1 MGLRIALRMGG
12 TSSERDVSLAS
23 GIRVAEA
30 LRTCGHDVRA
40 VDPARGPISNAEQ
53 RALATGT
60 VVQAA
65 PPSQEALQRMAR
77 EALPSFVSNLPRQGD
92 VDVVF
97 LGLHGG
103 SGEDGTI
110 QALLDLAG
118 VPYTGSGHLASAL
131 AMDKDLSKQLFRQ
144 ANVSTAAWLM
154 APVTADE
161 VEATLGFP
169 VIVKPSKQG
178 STVGL
183 SIVRGPAELQPAI
196 DEAFK
201 FDDEVMVETFIA
213 GRELTVGILGDVALP
228 VGEIIPKHE
237 IYDYEC
243 KYTAGMADERF
254 PAELTQQEARR
265 VQDEALKAFRALKLR
280 GCARIDFRMAKDGTF
295 YCLEA
300 NTLPG
305 MTQTSLIPQAA
316 AAAGISFPALCDRIV
331 QLALNER
338 DGRGRV
344 GCHHSRFPP
353 RRSRAFRRDCRG
365 RVCGRD
371 GDRSSFDSRTRA
383 RRRRCT
389 RSTRSLARFA
399 AARHARRFTRSRSPD
414 ATRYRMSSTSARHST
429 NCRRRFR

>member
-1 MGLRIALRMGG
+1 MGLRIALLMGG

-23 GIRVAEA
+23 GIRIAEA
-30 LRTCGHDVRA
+30 LRACGHDVCA
-40 VDPARGPISNAEQ
+40 IDPARGLISDDEQ
-53 RALATGT
+53 RALANGT
-60 VVQAA
+60 VVQTA
-65 PPSQEALQRMAR
+65 PPSQDALRRMAR
-77 EALPSFVSNLPRQGD
+77 EALPSLASNLPRQGD

-110 QALLDLAG
+110 QALLDLSG

-131 AMDKDLSKQLFRQ
+131 AMDKDLSKQLFRR
-144 ANVSTAAWLM
+144 ADVTTADWLM
-154 APVTADE
+154 APAGVDE
-161 VEATLGFP
+161 VNATLGFP

-183 SIVRGPAELQPAI
+183 SIVRGASELQSAI
-196 DEAFK
+196 DEAFN
-201 FDDEVMVETFIA
+201 FDDEVMVEEFIA

-254 PAELTQQEARR
+254 PAELTRQEASR
-265 VQDEALKAFRALKLR
+265 VQDEALRAFRSLKLK

-331 QLALNER
+331 QLALAER
-338 DGRGRV
+338 DARE
-344 GCHHSRFPP
+344 
-353 RRSRAFRRDCRG
+353 RA
-365 RVCGRD
+365 
-371 GDRSSFDSRTRA
+371 
-383 RRRRCT
+383 
-389 RSTRSLARFA
+389 
-399 AARHARRFTRSRSPD
+399 
-414 ATRYRMSSTSARHST
+414 
-429 NCRRRFR
+429 

>member
-1 MGLRIALRMGG
+1 MGLRVALLMGG

-23 GIRVAEA
+23 GIRIAEA
-30 LRTCGHDVRA
+30 LRTCGHDVR
-40 VDPARGPISNAEQ
+40 VIDPARGSISDDEQ
-53 RALATGT
+53 RALASGP
-60 VVQAA
+60 VVQTA
-65 PPSQEALQRMAR
+65 PPSQEALRRMAR
-77 EALPSFVSNLPRQGD
+77 EALPSFASNLPRQGD

-110 QALLDLAG
+110 QALLDLTG

-131 AMDKDLSKQLFRQ
+131 AMDKDLSKQLFRR
-144 ANVSTAAWLM
+144 ADVTTADWLM
-154 APVTADE
+154 APVAVDE
-161 VEATLGFP
+161 VSATLGFP

-183 SIVRGPAELQPAI
+183 SIVRTASELQPAI
-196 DEAFK
+196 DEAFN
-201 FDDEVMVETFIA
+201 FDDEVMVEEFIA

-254 PAELTQQEARR
+254 PAELTTQEARR
-265 VQDEALKAFRALKLR
+265 VQDEALRAFRSLKLR
-280 GCARIDFRMAKDGTF
+280 GCARIDFRMAKDGMF

-331 QLALNER
+331 RLALVEPDAR
-338 DGRGRV
+338 VAGRV
-344 GCHHSRFPP
+344 
-353 RRSRAFRRDCRG
+353 
-365 RVCGRD
+365 
-371 GDRSSFDSRTRA
+371 
-383 RRRRCT
+383 
-389 RSTRSLARFA
+389 
-399 AARHARRFTRSRSPD
+399 
-414 ATRYRMSSTSARHST
+414 
-429 NCRRRFR
+429 